1 LCEADN
7 LQRVRVTFLGSGDA
21 FAGGGRFQA
30 CLHLAGG
37 AEPMLLDCGATT
49 LVALKRADI
58 DPSSIG
64 FVALSHLHGDHFAGL
79 PWLILDGQ
87 FSKRTRPLRT
97 AGPAGVGERVNR
109 TFEALY
115 PGATAAER
123 AFETT
128 FGEFSERT
136 PYELGPARITP
147 FEARHSSGAPSYALR
162 VEYGGK
168 VIAYSGDTEWT
179 DTLIDVADRA
189 DLFVCECNFFER
201 RGPGHMDYRTLAEKR
216 SQLKCDRIVLTHMS
230 EQMLGHLGDVE
241 FEAAS
246 DGAVIAL

>member
-1 LCEADN
+1 MVQL
-7 LQRVRVTFLGSGDA
+7 TFLGSGDA

-37 AEPMLLDCGATT
+37 PEPLLLDCGATA

-87 FSKRTRPLRT
+87 FSKRTRPLRI
-97 AGPAGVGERVNR
+97 AGPPGVGERVNR
-109 TFEALY
+109 AFEALY
-115 PGATAAER
+115 PGAAAAER
-123 AFETT
+123 AFPTT
-128 FGEFSERT
+128 FVELSAQTEC
-136 PYELGPARITP
+136 ELGPARITP
-147 FEARHSSGAPSYALR
+147 FEVRHSSGAPSYALR
-162 VEYGGK
+162 VEYSGK

-179 DTLIDVADRA
+179 GALVDVAAGA
-189 DLFVCECNFFER
+189 DLFVCECNFYER
-201 RGPGHMDYRTLAEKR
+201 TGPGHMDYRTLAEKR
-216 SQLKCDRIVLTHMS
+216 PQLTCDRLVITHMS
-230 EQMLGHLGDVE
+230 EQMLGHLGEVE